1 MPALPV
7 MANKKRNGKVAH
19 LEYEKRDVINRMLR
33 DGAMYVEI
41 LAWLATVGVEGMND
55 QNLINWKD
63 GGYQDWLAEQE
74 RFEDMKF
81 KREFALQLVK
91 ENEGSVVHEAGL
103 QVAASQIYELLTDFD
118 VETLK
123 ASLKGDPENYS
134 RIVNAMSK
142 LSETGLKY
150 DRYKAEVAAVKARIA
165 KEIEAGKG
173 KGGIT
178 AETLQKIESELRL
191 L

>member
-1 MPALPV
+1 MEEKK
-7 MANKKRNGKVAH
+7 NRKRNGKVAH
-19 LEYEKRDVINRMLR
+19 LSYERRDVINRMLR

-41 LAWLATVGVEGMND
+41 LAWLDKDGVAGMND

-63 GGYQDWLAEQE
+63 GGYQDWLKEQE

-123 ASLKGDPENYS
+123 SSLKGDPENYS

-142 LSETGLKY
+142 LSESGLKY
-150 DRYKAEVAAVKARIA
+150 ERYKAEVKAAKDKVEKELAGA
-165 KEIEAGKG
+165 KE
-173 KGGIT
+173 GGLT
-178 AETLQKIESELRL
+178 AEAVSRIQEALNLM
-191 L
+191 